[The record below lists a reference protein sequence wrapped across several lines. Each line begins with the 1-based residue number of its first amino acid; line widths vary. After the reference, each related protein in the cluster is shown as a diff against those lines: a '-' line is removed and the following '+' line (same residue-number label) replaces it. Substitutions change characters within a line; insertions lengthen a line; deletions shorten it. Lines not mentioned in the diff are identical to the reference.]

1 VSPNTLAVN
10 PTGYLLASHAQKT
23 TMAAWRWDKTSQPI
37 LKSPIKEELA
47 VVKMF
52 GNQLTNPLLQGQAM
66 IACGTKRGTLLVY

>member
-1 VSPNTLAVN
+1 
-10 PTGYLLASHAQKT
+10 
-23 TMAAWRWDKTSQPI
+23 MAAWRWDKTSQPI